1 MVSTRLQSNS
11 GGSNGGDGSFPSY
24 SDIIASKG
32 CAGGKDAKSLV
43 PVVSTRLQNTISSG
57 DLLPSSVDVASGKLS
72 TVGCVTR
79 SNTVVHNQVACH
91 SKDNPS
97 KSSLNLLDLP
107 TEILQKIVAYTGFKT
122 VANLRIVNKRMDQIC
137 GSLLNLTFNKL
148 QNSMLTRFQ
157 SIKAQMPRRE
167 SARRQHPLACEFDIV
182 ETIYMRLNLLHC
194 TFGKH
199 IEKKLM
205 YFFPGEVLDEVHR
218 ILFYI
223 KVTPK
228 LPRPYRVTDE
238 LFDLTTM
245 AMEYF
250 KEKLEPNL
258 PEVTY
263 CVNDLTN
270 YSPRG
275 TVGASSSC
283 STRFDDSSLAM
294 EFAITEEEAT
304 ASRSQSQMVLRKRIR
319 KIKQGMKLYNSQL
332 TTMKRELKSYKTK
345 MADQQK
351 TILAYATRLDE
362 NDKKNEEMS
371 RKYSTLLQELNKCK
385 TELQYWRS
393 KSPLNPICGAC
404 GTPVAT
410 LPIEDMEALSN
421 QGVIIPMVVVQP
433 IDVVAAAAASVEEV
447 AEKNELVEIGV
458 KEAQSEVPSTKSDE
472 PSSSSKSAE
481 EMQTNS
487 EEQANSESESALK
500 GRSSK
505 PTKRK
510 SVSDTSQTFKR
521 PRGVLKLRNKTIR
534 IMK

>member
-1 MVSTRLQSNS
+1 MVSTRLQSSSNS
-11 GGSNGGDGSFPSY
+11 GDGSLPSY
-24 SDIIASKG
+24 SDANTSKG
-32 CAGGKDAKSLV
+32 GSGGKDAKFLV
-43 PVVSTRLQNTISSG
+43 PVMSTRLQSNVSSG
-57 DLLPSSVDVASGKLS
+57 DLSPLNIDGVSGKASS

-79 SNTVVHNQVACH
+79 SNTVVHNQVVCH
-91 SKDNPS
+91 SKDNQS
-97 KSSLNLLDLP
+97 RANLNLLDMP
-107 TEILQKIVAYTGFKT
+107 TEIIQKIVSYLGFKT
-122 VANLRIVNKRMDQIC
+122 VANLRIVNKQMDQIC
-137 GSLLNLTFNKL
+137 GSLLNSTFNKL

-205 YFFPGEVLDEVHR
+205 FFFPGEVLDEVYR

-250 KEKLEPNL
+250 KEKLEPHL

-270 YSPRG
+270 YSPRDTSG
-275 TVGASSSC
+275 GNRTC
-283 STRFDDSSLAM
+283 TTRFDDSSLAM
-294 EFAITEEEAT
+294 EFTSITEEEAN
-304 ASRSQSQMVLRKRIR
+304 ASQSQSQMVLRKRIR

-332 TTMKRELKSYKTK
+332 TTMKRELKCYKTK

-404 GTPVAT
+404 GAPVTT
-410 LPIEDMEALSN
+410 LPLEDMEALSN

-433 IDVVAAAAASVEEV
+433 IDVAAASEEV
-447 AEKNELVEIGV
+447 TEKDELVDVDI
-458 KEAQSEVPSTKSDE
+458 KEPQSDVSSTKTDE
-472 PSSSSKSAE
+472 PSSSSKSADDA
-481 EMQTNS
+481 QTSS
-487 EEQANSESESALK
+487 EEQEKSEDSASK
-500 GRSSK
+500 GRSK

-510 SVSDTSQTFKR
+510 AVSDTPQTFKR
-521 PRGVLKLRNKTIR
+521 PRGGVLKLRNKTIR